1 MTGFEP
7 GERVLL
13 LDDRGRRYLITLQ
26 QGQSYHF
33 HRGIVAHDLLI
44 GQPEGVTVRTT

>member
-33 HRGIVAHDLLI
+33 HRGIVA
-44 GQPEGVTVRTT
+44 